1 MINQKATKIVF
12 NNHNNKYNILVIM
25 NIKMK
30 INLFVTLIL
39 LNFLKYNLYSN

>member
-25 NIKMK
+25 NIKLK
-30 INLFVTLIL
+30 DKFIFYFTFVK
-39 LNFLKYNLYSN
+39 FF